1 MGPRMKKDG
10 VIFLLENSTDYL
22 FALDQA
28 FRHAEVMNPLRV
40 ARYGNEAILY
50 LKGVGI
56 YGDRTHYPLPS
67 LIVIDLTVP
76 DGSGMA
82 VLGWI
87 RRQTEFKDVPV
98 IILVHPTQ
106 DKYTQEAFDRG
117 ANAYYLKRDDFS
129 GLARMI
135 KSLEYLHEVKVPST
149 RTEPDRFVQELRS

>member
-1 MGPRMKKDG
+1 MKKDG

-28 FRHAEVMNPLRV
+28 FRQAQVMNPLRV

-67 LIVIDLTVP
+67 LIMLDLSTP

-87 RRQTEFKDVPV
+87 RRQQEFNDIPV
-98 IILVHPTQ
+98 IVLVQPSQ
-106 DKYTQEAFDRG
+106 DKFVQEAFDRG
-117 ANAYYLKRDDFS
+117 ANAYYIKRDDFNR
-129 GLARMI
+129 LAQMI
-135 KSLEYLHEVKVPST
+135 KSLEYLHEVRSST
-149 RTEPDRFVQELRS
+149 EKAEPNRSILI